1 MQRCYFFG
9 YIASL
14 AATAACAA
22 EEKDRNNK
30 DPKKTIIIK
39 KIAKTIHK

>member
-1 MQRCYFFG
+1 MAEVLFFG
-9 YIASL
+9 HIASL
-14 AATAACAA
+14 AAPATCAA
-22 EEKDRNNK
+22 EEKNRNNK